1 MNEVHDI
8 IIGNGGGEYMDHIDR
23 QLLIMLQENARVPLK
38 QLAEKVYLSSP
49 AVAARITR
57 LEKQGIIKGYHMDI
71 DWLKLGNH
79 ITAFINLEVAP
90 SQKPEFYPFIK
101 ACPNVMECNCVT
113 GNFSML
119 IKVCFKSTM
128 DLDAFIGEVQK
139 FGKTSTQIV
148 FSTAVEHRGIQVLA
162 SHEGESAQ

>member
-1 MNEVHDI
+1 
-8 IIGNGGGEYMDHIDR
+8 MDQIDK

-49 AVAARITR
+49 AAAARISR
-57 LEKQGIIKGYHMDI
+57 LEKQGIIKGYHTDI
-71 DWLKLGNH
+71 DWLKLGYH

-113 GNFSML
+113 GNYSML
-119 IKVCFKSTM
+119 IKVCFQSTM

-148 FSTAVEHRGIQVLA
+148 FSTAVEHRGIQILDSEA
-162 SHEGESAQ
+162 NES

>member
-1 MNEVHDI
+1 
-8 IIGNGGGEYMDHIDR
+8 MDHIDR
-23 QLLIMLQENARVPLK
+23 QLLIMLQDNARVPLK

-49 AVAARITR
+49 AVAARIER
-57 LEKQGIIKGYHMDI
+57 LEKKGIIKGYHSDI
-71 DWLKLGNH
+71 DCLKIGHH
-79 ITAFINLEVAP
+79 ITAFINLEVVP

-128 DLDAFIGEVQK
+128 DLDSFIGEVQK
-139 FGKTSTQIV
+139 FGKTSTQVV
-148 FSTAVEHRGIQVLA
+148 FSTAVEHRGIQLMGIDKD
-162 SHEGESAQ
+162 EL